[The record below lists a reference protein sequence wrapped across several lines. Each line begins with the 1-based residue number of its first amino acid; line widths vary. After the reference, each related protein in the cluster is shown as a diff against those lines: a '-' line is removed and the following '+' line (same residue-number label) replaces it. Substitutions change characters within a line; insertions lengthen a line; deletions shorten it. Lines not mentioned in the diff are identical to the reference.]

1 MVAIRDLKCSMD
13 IAEMAALGWFA
24 EEFIVYG
31 CCYMENGTIYYKVSS
46 QNTELYRFKD
56 ECMKHGIYVSPVVE
70 LLNRVMV
77 PSGMQEEYLLKT
89 KLKLAKQMQR
99 NYDTDLLCTFTA
111 LAQQDDNNS
120 AANLMREIQHK
131 MTGCFEREVVQLV
144 ESIIEYAFQQKKLN
158 RQTYAELCQWLD
170 YMYGQMEDDVVIRKN
185 FQRTFYGFAY
195 RTTAGALRYY
205 TNASA
210 GETRKRK
217 EELLCKGTQST
228 PILQKTYYFDNQP
241 NLLQVKEKFVAQLK
255 QWMDEEYWGYLHD
268 IDKLPVQLL
277 MEPYHSLIQQAKE
290 RNSGSMTELL
300 QYYDCLWNLPKEE

>member
-1 MVAIRDLKCSMD
+1 MVSIREMAVAND

-89 KLKLAKQMQR
+89 KLKLARQMRQK
-99 NYDTDLLCTFTA
+99 YDADLLRTFTA
-111 LAQQDDNNS
+111 LAGQDDNNS
-120 AANLMREIQHK
+120 AENLMREMQRK
-131 MTGCFEREVVQLV
+131 MIGCFEREVVQLV

-170 YMYGQMEDDVVIRKN
+170 YVYGQMEDDVVIRKN

-195 RTTAGALRYY
+195 RTTTGALRYY

-241 NLLQVKEKFVAQLK
+241 NLLQLKETFAAQLK
-255 QWMDEEYWGYLHD
+255 QWMDEEYMGYLEM
-268 IDKLPVQLL
+268 IDALPPAIPIAHY
-277 MEPYHSLIQQAKE
+277 ERLIRQAEEKQMP
-290 RNSGSMTELL
+290 SMATWLR
-300 QYYDCLWNLPKEE
+300 YYQCLWNLDAIE

>member
-1 MVAIRDLKCSMD
+1 MVSIREMAVAND

-31 CCYMENGTIYYKVSS
+31 CCYIENGTIYYKVSS

-56 ECMKHGIYVSPVVE
+56 DCMKRGIYVSPVVE

-89 KLKLAKQMQR
+89 KLKLAKQMRQK
-99 NYDTDLLCTFTA
+99 YDADLLRTFIA
-111 LAQQDDNNS
+111 LAGQDDNNS
-120 AANLMREIQHK
+120 AENLMLEMQRK

-170 YMYGQMEDDVVIRKN
+170 YVYGQMEDDVVIRKN

-195 RTTAGALRYY
+195 RTATGVLRYY

-217 EELLCKGTQST
+217 EELLCKGTRCT
-228 PILQKTYYFDNQP
+228 PVLQKTYYFDNQP
-241 NLLQVKEKFVAQLK
+241 NLLQVKETFVAQLK

-268 IDKLPVQLL
+268 IDRLPLRAP
-277 MEPYHSLIQQAKE
+277 METYHALIQQAKE
-290 RNSGSMTELL
+290 RNSGFMTELL
-300 QYYDCLWNLPKEE
+300 QYYYCLWNLPTK